1 MLTVDRKVLLANC
14 MTMAG
19 VMSPS
24 ILGHRVSSLPPFWHR
39 QQRQQQF
46 QVLGVAVH
54 PFSRLTYVLYRLK
67 QPPPVFTFEVLDSA
81 IYFDASS
88 LCTGCSDNAKQHYF
102 TFLVASSVLLT
113 STFHILRSHP
123 SQQIFRLDKH
133 YLMGQ
138 KTPDHQQRRYLALQ
152 LRKCQSFVELEI
164 PVLPQSLFLERHL
177 LEKVEIFPVW
187 WLQLVLLRRTRAP
200 LCWKAGRLHGSR
212 RLLKENT
219 SYGTKKKT
227 SGVTIL

>member
-39 QQRQQQF
+39 QQQQQQF

-102 TFLVASSVLLT
+102 PFWSHRAYCWPPP
-113 STFHILRSHP
+113 FIFFAHILHNKSLGWTNITWWARRPPITNSAGTSHSSCGSARVSWSWRSPFSHNLY
-123 SQQIFRLDKH
+123 SSNAI
-133 YLMGQ
+133 
-138 KTPDHQQRRYLALQ
+138 
-152 LRKCQSFVELEI
+152 
-164 PVLPQSLFLERHL
+164 
-177 LEKVEIFPVW
+177 
-187 WLQLVLLRRTRAP
+187 
-200 LCWKAGRLHGSR
+200 CWKRWRYSRYDCDWFFCGGPALPCVGRPADSMVVAVCWRKIHLM
-212 RLLKENT
+212 EQQ
-219 SYGTKKKT
+219 KKT